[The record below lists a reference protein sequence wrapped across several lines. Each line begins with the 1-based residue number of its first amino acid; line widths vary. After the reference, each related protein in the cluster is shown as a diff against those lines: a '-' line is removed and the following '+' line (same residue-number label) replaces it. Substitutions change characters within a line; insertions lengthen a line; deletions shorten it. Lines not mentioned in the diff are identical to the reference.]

1 MTHHILLIS
10 TLVILWW
17 ISIWGLV
24 DITLRYFLGTHKR
37 NFAIVYACI
46 IVFVIS
52 IVSLYPDLVEKF
64 V

>member
-24 DITLRYFLGTHKR
+24 DITLTYFLGPHKR
-37 NFAIVYACI
+37 NFAIVYISI